1 MHNWLIHRSGV
12 NPTSKPRRAFTSC
25 YMDGRTRSTLTGN
38 HFPMVFG
45 KVTSPSPWLDL
56 LQAER
61 EHYREAAAS
70 AEEYAL
76 SLKAEN
82 DRLNAE
88 LAAATNYV
96 RGVETALSLIRTEP
110 ANG

>member
-1 MHNWLIHRSGV
+1 
-12 NPTSKPRRAFTSC
+12 
-25 YMDGRTRSTLTGN
+25 
-38 HFPMVFG
+38 MVFG